1 MGPQPNLKF
10 DALVLGG
17 GIAGLE
23 AALNLAEQD
32 FSVAVVEKDASIGGK
47 MIRLSKV
54 FPTLDCSSC
63 ITTPK
68 MAAAA
73 HHPRITLLTYCELQ
87 ALARRGDELVASI
100 TQKPRYVDLEKCIGC
115 RQCEY
120 QCPVLA
126 ADGEQ
131 GGFAGRK
138 AIYIPFSNAIPP
150 KALIDPE
157 NCILCGRCAKAC
169 PTGAVN
175 YFQEPEDFTLTAAT
189 AVIAT
194 GFEMIPL
201 EDKVQYGQGRIPDV
215 ITALQMERLLA
226 PHGPYNRVLRPYDG
240 KEPDSVAFIQC
251 AGSRDQSMGVPYCS
265 RVCCMYAIKQAM
277 LLSGSL
283 PLADLTVYYMDIRAF
298 GKGYEQFFQNAQA
311 MGVNFVKG
319 KVAYVEPGADGAV
332 RLRYESQEAEGGV
345 QVAEHDLVVLSLGL
359 LPGWLPDGRCA
370 LATGADNFIK
380 TVKPKLAPTLTGLDG
395 VFVAG
400 AAAGPKDIVDS
411 IVEAGAA
418 AMEACRYLSSTRNN
432 VGQAPSPVQDSRRAA
447 VLHAIAGESLMAKTK
462 NPNPAPEA
470 KVGVYVCHC
479 GGNISDAVDVAQG
492 LRASPQGAR
501 GGGGPGPYVHVLR
514 SRPGTDY
521 RGPAERGGGPGGGGL
536 LLAQSA

>member
-1 MGPQPNLKF
+1 MHMGTKRNLTY
-10 DALVLGG
+10 DALILGG

-23 AALNLAEQD
+23 AALNLADQD

-73 HHPRITLLTYCELQ
+73 HHPNITIFTYCEMQSLTRQ
-87 ALARRGDELVASI
+87 DGDLVAAI
-100 TQKPRYVDLEKCIGC
+100 RQKPRFVDEVKCIGC

-120 QCPVLA
+120 QCPVLVPDA
-126 ADGEQ
+126 EQ
-131 GGFAGRK
+131 GGFAARK
-138 AIYIPFSNAIPP
+138 AIYIPFSNAIPQ
-150 KALIDPE
+150 KALIDTE
-157 NCILCGRCAKAC
+157 NCILCGRCDRVC
-169 PTGAVN
+169 PTQAVN

-194 GFEMIPL
+194 GFELTPL
-201 EDKVQYGQGRIPDV
+201 SNKVQYGQGTIPNV

-226 PHGPYNRVLRPYDG
+226 PHGPYNRALRPSDG
-240 KEPDSVAFIQC
+240 MEPDSVAFIQC

-283 PLADLTVYYMDIRAF
+283 PLADLTIYYMDIRAF

-319 KVAYVEPGADGAV
+319 KVAYLDKGDNGTVLV
-332 RLRYESQEAEGGV
+332 RYESQEDDGGV
-345 QVAEHDLVVLSLGL
+345 QMAEHDLVVLSLGM
-359 LPGWLPDGRCA
+359 LPGWDPQSSCA
-370 LATGADNFIK
+370 LSTGSDNFVK
-380 TVKPKLAPTLTGLDG
+380 TVKPKLAPTLTTMDG

-418 AMEACRYLSSTRNN
+418 AMEASRYL
-432 VGQAPSPVQDSRRAA
+432 AA
-447 VLHAIAGESLMAKTK
+447 RLAK
-462 NPNPAPEA
+462 A
-470 KVGVYVCHC
+470 
-479 GGNISDAVDVAQG
+479 
-492 LRASPQGAR
+492 AS
-501 GGGGPGPYVHVLR
+501 
-514 SRPGTDY
+514 
-521 RGPAERGGGPGGGGL
+521 
-536 LLAQSA
+536 

>member
-1 MGPQPNLKF
+1 MSMGSERSLRF

-23 AALNLAEQD
+23 AALNLADQD
-32 FSVAVVEKDASIGGK
+32 FSVVVVEQDASIGGK

-73 HHPRITLLTYCELQ
+73 HHPNITIFTYCELQ
-87 ALARRGDELVASI
+87 SLARQGDDVVAVLQ
-100 TQKPRYVDLEKCIGC
+100 QKPRFVDEGKCIGC

-126 ADGEQ
+126 PDVEQ

-138 AIYIPFSNAIPP
+138 AIYIPFSNAIPQ
-150 KALIDPE
+150 KALIDTE
-157 NCILCGRCAKAC
+157 NCILCGRCAKIC
-169 PTGAVN
+169 PTQAVN
-175 YFQEPEDFTLTAAT
+175 YFQEPEAVTLTAAT

-194 GFEMIPL
+194 GFELTPL
-201 EDKVQYGQGRIPDV
+201 ENKVQYGQGTIPNV

-226 PHGPYNRVLRPYDG
+226 PHGPYNRALRPSDG
-240 KEPDSVAFIQC
+240 MEPDNVAFIQC

-283 PLADLTVYYMDIRAF
+283 PLADLTIYYMDIRAF
-298 GKGYEQFFQNAQA
+298 GKGYEQFFQTAQA

-319 KVAYVEPGADGAV
+319 KVAYLDKADNGTV
-332 RLRYESQEAEGGV
+332 LVRYESQEADGGV
-345 QVAEHDLVVLSLGL
+345 QVAEHDLVVLSLGMV
-359 LPGWLPDGRCA
+359 PGWNPQGGCA
-370 LATGADNFIK
+370 LTTGPDKFIK
-380 TVKPKLAPTLTGLDG
+380 TVKPKLAPTLTDLDG

-418 AMEACRYLSSTRNN
+418 AMEASRYL
-432 VGQAPSPVQDSRRAA
+432 AARAA
-447 VLHAIAGESLMAKTK
+447 KA
-462 NPNPAPEA
+462 
-470 KVGVYVCHC
+470 
-479 GGNISDAVDVAQG
+479 
-492 LRASPQGAR
+492 AS
-501 GGGGPGPYVHVLR
+501 
-514 SRPGTDY
+514 
-521 RGPAERGGGPGGGGL
+521 
-536 LLAQSA
+536 